1 MTIQEFLTKWT
12 IKYVKKNYHNIN
24 ITYDGAY
31 GFDAKWGRPKAKLSE
46 LVKDLKEDFRIV
58 EWFLLEVL
66 WWDETIV
73 TKDTSQDTPI
83 SIYNLDGTFI
93 KSTPVSNP
101 NELYYRD
108 WVWEYHTPT
117 LSTIDIYLELQT
129 IGLTHDQCDAVAD
142 LINKMLKEKI

>member
-1 MTIQEFLTKWT
+1 MTPREFLTDWI
-12 IKYVKKNYHNIN
+12 IKYVKKNYNNLN

-31 GFDAKWGRPKAKLSE
+31 GFDDKWRRPKAKLSE
-46 LVKDLKEDFRIV
+46 LVKDLKEDFKIV
-58 EWFLLEVL
+58 EWFLQEVL

-83 SIYNLDGTFI
+83 AIYNLDGTFI

-129 IGLTHDQCDAVAD
+129 IGLTHVQCDAVAD
-142 LINKMLKEKI
+142 LINKILKEKI